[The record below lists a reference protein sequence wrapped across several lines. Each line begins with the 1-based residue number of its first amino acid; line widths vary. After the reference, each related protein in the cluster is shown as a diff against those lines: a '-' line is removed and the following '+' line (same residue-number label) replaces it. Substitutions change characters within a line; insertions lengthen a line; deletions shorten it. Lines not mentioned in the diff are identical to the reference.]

1 MGLRG
6 PDGRFIKSPRLER
19 EAKSDSDSEKSN
31 PATPQMDTT
40 QITEGTQSRSNPT
53 TPTTKTSGSFGRG
66 RPKLVRSRQSPG
78 SLTVSTESLGPL
90 TIITE
95 NMTDTD
101 IDRIIEDA
109 KQNDTELFIKDLNG
123 KITHNYNNTV
133 HGGEEN
139 KEKNNLETETSD
151 LELISNLSSSTEIE
165 QETKEHNLRRSK
177 RLTKTNPIIRF
188 NNPITSDYRK
198 HRKQTKRPEDTRNRG
213 RHSGKD
219 QQHRILND
227 TTEGPVQAEQLNRTA
242 DETRTT
248 ANIPKLLWTENR
260 HKEQASPIG
269 QLSSNRG
276 AGSEVIAKELELE
289 DKS

>member
-1 MGLRG
+1 
-6 PDGRFIKSPRLER
+6 
-19 EAKSDSDSEKSN
+19 
-31 PATPQMDTT
+31 
-40 QITEGTQSRSNPT
+40 
-53 TPTTKTSGSFGRG
+53 
-66 RPKLVRSRQSPG
+66 
-78 SLTVSTESLGPL
+78 
-90 TIITE
+90 
-95 NMTDTD
+95 MTDTD

-123 KITHNYNNTV
+123 EVTHNYNNTAY
-133 HGGEEN
+133 GGKEN

-198 HRKQTKRPEDTRNRG
+198 HRKKTKCPEDTRNRG
-213 RHSGKD
+213 RYSGKD
-219 QQHRILND
+219 QQRRILND
-227 TTEGPVQAEQLNRTA
+227 TTEGPVQAEQFNRTA

-260 HKEQASPIG
+260 HKEQVFPIG

-276 AGSEVIAKELELE
+276 GGSEVVAKELELE
-289 DKS
+289 DKP

>member
-1 MGLRG
+1 MSKTG
-6 PDGRFIKSPRLER
+6 P
-19 EAKSDSDSEKSN
+19 
-31 PATPQMDTT
+31 
-40 QITEGTQSRSNPT
+40 
-53 TPTTKTSGSFGRG
+53 
-66 RPKLVRSRQSPG
+66 QSPG
-78 SLTVSTESLGPL
+78 SLTGSTDGLGPL

-123 KITHNYNNTV
+123 KVTHNYNNTV

-198 HRKQTKRPEDTRNRG
+198 HGKQTECPEDTRNRG
-213 RHSGKD
+213 RYSGKD
-219 QQHRILND
+219 QQRRILND
-227 TTEGPVQAEQLNRTA
+227 TTEGPVQAEQFNRQLMKRGPPRTYQNCYGRKTA
-242 DETRTT
+242 IK
-248 ANIPKLLWTENR
+248 NK
-260 HKEQASPIG
+260 SPP
-269 QLSSNRG
+269 LVNYHP
-276 AGSEVIAKELELE
+276 IAEGGVK
-289 DKS
+289 

>member
-1 MGLRG
+1 MKQKKGPKGVSTYPFQFFEKRTTKPKFESAYSNKLQTAVSGTKHTVTTAENKILHRQHISKPTSEFAQEQNSRRMGLRG
-6 PDGRFIKSPRLER
+6 PDGRFIKSPRLTR

-31 PATPQMDTT
+31 PATPQMDTI

-66 RPKLVRSRQSPG
+66 RPKLVRNRQSPC
-78 SLTVSTESLGPL
+78 SLTGSTDSLGPL

-123 KITHNYNNTV
+123 KVTYNYNNTV
-133 HGGEEN
+133 YGGEEN
-139 KEKNNLETETSD
+139 EEKNNLETETSD

-165 QETKEHNLRRSK
+165 QETKQHNLRRSK

-198 HRKQTKRPEDTRNRG
+198 HR
-213 RHSGKD
+213 
-219 QQHRILND
+219 
-227 TTEGPVQAEQLNRTA
+227 
-242 DETRTT
+242 
-248 ANIPKLLWTENR
+248 
-260 HKEQASPIG
+260 
-269 QLSSNRG
+269 
-276 AGSEVIAKELELE
+276 
-289 DKS
+289 